1 MIRTILPIVAVTIAM
16 TGCVSSGTNFDRNF
30 GDANRTL
37 AAQQTRNPNAPVA
50 NREKLPDGMDGR
62 SAREALGRY
71 QRTFV
76 DPPRAPATFTIGVS
90 GASDTL
96 GGGQR

>member
-1 MIRTILPIVAVTIAM
+1 MIRTLLPIAAATLLAAGCM
-16 TGCVSSGTNFDRNF
+16 STGSNFDRSF
-30 GDANRTL
+30 GEANRVIS
-37 AAQQTRNPNAPVA
+37 AQQTRNPNAPVA

-90 GASDTL
+90 GAADTL
-96 GGGQR
+96 GGSR

>member
-37 AAQQTRNPNAPVA
+37 AAQQTRNPSAPVA

-62 SAREALGRY
+62 SAREALACPFLLIGN
-71 QRTFV
+71 QILS
-76 DPPRAPATFTIGVS
+76 DLIGQIATS
-90 GASDTL
+90 
-96 GGGQR
+96 